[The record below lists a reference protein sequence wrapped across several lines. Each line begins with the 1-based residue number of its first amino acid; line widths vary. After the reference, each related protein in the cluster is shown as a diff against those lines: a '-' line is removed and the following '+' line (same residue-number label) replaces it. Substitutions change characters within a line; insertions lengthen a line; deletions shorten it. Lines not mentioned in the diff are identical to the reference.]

1 MTHYADMNHVVY
13 DITEIRERIANRG
26 LTQTAAARLAGIHER
41 TLNSFLLT
49 GRAHPLPA
57 FLIAKALGMDVERH
71 DLKALKPKTVPK
83 PITRRKK
90 KGKRAA

>member
-1 MTHYADMNHVVY
+1 MNHVVY
-13 DITEIRERIANRG
+13 EVSEIRERIANRG

-49 GRAHPLPA
+49 GRAHPLPV
-57 FLIAKALGMDVERH
+57 FLIAKAMGMDVERH
-71 DLKALKPKTVPK
+71 DLKALKPKMVPK
-83 PITRRKK
+83 PIVRRKK